1 MQNMDSLKNRCI
13 NEDFLDLYTLCY
25 LLNKDYREYK
35 NIREFRHK
43 IIEEIKDDSSRL
55 KFESEIF
62 SFCGAINQRHF
73 FSQLYKEE
81 IGNNSDKISISLSC
95 HGINIPNILF
105 SDINC
110 SCPLFKLKDEDEFIF
125 NNFTPVVI
133 IPEFSSFLYYQFLE
147 YLVFYENKSEDM
159 SLLHREILF
168 REWLT
173 GINLNNIKSHYSM
186 YTYNIEKMESVK
198 KYKFSM
204 LSEYISSDLNIKPWL
219 PKLDQI
225 SKKDIYQS
233 IKKSILLAEE
243 NLNE

>member
-1 MQNMDSLKNRCI
+1 
-13 NEDFLDLYTLCY
+13 
-25 LLNKDYREYK
+25 
-35 NIREFRHK
+35 
-43 IIEEIKDDSSRL
+43 
-55 KFESEIF
+55 
-62 SFCGAINQRHF
+62 
-73 FSQLYKEE
+73 
-81 IGNNSDKISISLSC
+81 
-95 HGINIPNILF
+95 
-105 SDINC
+105 
-110 SCPLFKLKDEDEFIF
+110 
-125 NNFTPVVI
+125 
-133 IPEFSSFLYYQFLE
+133 
-147 YLVFYENKSEDM
+147 M

-219 PKLDQI
+219 PKLYLI